1 MGVLGAVEAFA
12 SNRGAWCG
20 TLVAVFQ
27 PAEESHAGAGKM
39 VEAGIGDVLPALD
52 VYLGQH
58 VLPFLPAGYVGTR
71 PGPVMSAARSARIT
85 VWGEGTHGSTPES
98 GVDPV
103 LLAANIITRLHTVVS
118 REIPAKNTAV
128 LTVGA
133 VHAGVKANVISDSAE
148 LLVNTRA
155 YSEAD
160 SETLKA
166 AIERIVRAECAA
178 AGSQR
183 EPEFHYF
190 DEYPLTD
197 NDPAVTASVRA
208 AFDAHFGD
216 HSVDLEAIPASE
228 DFSMI
233 PDALGVPYTYWGL
246 GGFADPAT
254 APGNHSPEFAP
265 DIQPTLDRAT
275 EAMIVAAA
283 AWLAKEP

>member
-1 MGVLGAVEAFA
+1 
-12 SNRGAWCG
+12 
-20 TLVAVFQ
+20 
-27 PAEESHAGAGKM
+27 M

-197 NDPAVTASVRA
+197 NDPAVTASVLSLI
-208 AFDAHFGD
+208 H
-216 HSVDLEAIPASE
+216 I
-228 DFSMI
+228 
-233 PDALGVPYTYWGL
+233 
-246 GGFADPAT
+246 
-254 APGNHSPEFAP
+254 
-265 DIQPTLDRAT
+265 
-275 EAMIVAAA
+275 
-283 AWLAKEP
+283 